1 MEMTKEEA
9 IKYLKKKDEYCDDE
23 AEDVQT
29 KEEKVEEVMKKGKI
43 YGDPTAEVEF

>member
-1 MEMTKEEA
+1 MNEEEA
-9 IKYLKKKDEYCDDE
+9 IKYLKKKGEYYDDE